1 MREIGQN
8 IDVSKQSVQNLVGVP
23 VIIKTNPSRGK
34 STILKG
40 EITHLF
46 PAVFTVTL
54 DNGETRT
61 FSYSDIL
68 TKSICIIKN
77 N

>member
-23 VIIKTNPSRGK
+23 VIIKINPSRGK

-40 EITHLF
+40 EITRLF

-54 DNGETRT
+54 DTGETRT
-61 FSYSDIL
+61 FSYNDVH
-68 TKSICIIKN
+68 TKYINICTE
-77 N
+77 